1 LKSDHI
7 PTGDPLASS
16 ERLRRRRR
24 DLIGQPMH
32 WFKLV
37 RVIPLMVVSIFSA
50 EVCIMFLLDEL
61 PPLSDPFE
69 AIIDAGLL
77 LILLSPTFYY
87 FHYRPLKHHYLA
99 RQTILEQLL
108 QNEER
113 LNLALSAVNDGLW
126 DWNIET
132 NRIFFSPRGFEI
144 LDYPTKGLRPEI
156 KTWDLLT
163 HPDDRNA
170 VAESLRQHLAGETE
184 SWESEH
190 RLRTRSGH
198 WIWVLA
204 RGRVVEKGPTNR
216 PKRAVG
222 TLTDISNRKLAEE
235 QLLQNEESIH
245 HLSRQLMLS
254 SENEKK
260 LLAQDLHDDF
270 NQTLTVFQFGV
281 EMLREHGYRDEQDYQ
296 SQCRRLLD
304 LTARLRENLHGFCDK
319 LRPVLLDNLG
329 LIPALEWLFD
339 QVTQQA
345 TGFDIY
351 FQSEPLMKRPSS
363 ECELVLYRICQ
374 EALNN
379 ILRHA
384 NANRVEVNLA
394 HNCKELKLSIR
405 DDGRGFSPDA
415 LRKRRQ
421 NQDQRWGLGLLG
433 MHERAAAVQGR
444 VLVDSAPGQGT
455 LIEISVPLDKGGEA

>member
-1 LKSDHI
+1 
-7 PTGDPLASS
+7 
-16 ERLRRRRR
+16 
-24 DLIGQPMH
+24 MH
-32 WFKLV
+32 WFSPV
-37 RVIPLMVVSIFSA
+37 RVIPLMVVSIFTA
-50 EVCIMFLLDEL
+50 EVCVMFLLDEL
-61 PPLSDPFE
+61 PPLFDPFE
-69 AIIDAGLL
+69 AVVDAGLL

-87 FHYRPLKHHYLA
+87 FHYRPLRKHYLA

-132 NRIFFSPRGFEI
+132 SRIFFSPRGLEI
-144 LDYPTKGLRPEI
+144 LGYPKKGLRPEI
-156 KTWDLLT
+156 KTWEQLA
-163 HPDDRNA
+163 HPGDRDA
-170 VAESLRQHLAGETE
+170 VAESLDRHLAGETDG
-184 SWESEH
+184 WESEH

-198 WIWVLA
+198 WIWVLV
-204 RGRVVEKGPTNR
+204 RGRVVEKGPANR
-216 PKRAVG
+216 PRRAVG
-222 TLTDISNRKLAEE
+222 TFTDISVRKLAEE
-235 QLLQNEESIH
+235 QLRQNEESIR
-245 HLSRQLMLS
+245 HLSRQVMQT
-254 SENEKK
+254 SEIEKK
-260 LLAQDLHDDF
+260 LLARELHDDF

-304 LTARLRENLHGFCDK
+304 LTARLRENLHGICDK

-329 LIPALEWLFD
+329 LIPALEWLIG

-345 TGFDIY
+345 SGFGIH
-351 FQSEPLMKRPSS
+351 FHAEQLMKRPSS

-374 EALNN
+374 EALTN

-384 NANRVEVNLA
+384 NANRVEITLA
-394 HNCKELKLSIR
+394 QNGKELTLCIR

-415 LRKRRQ
+415 LRNRRQ

-433 MHERAAAVQGR
+433 MHERAAAVRGR
-444 VLVDSAPGQGT
+444 VLIDSTPGRGT
-455 LIEISVPLDKGGEA
+455 LIEVAIPFEAGGEE